1 MTRQQE
7 NLDHTENQKMKDDMI
22 KLTKE
27 LQKKEEDHKN
37 MVGTLMLHKKEL
49 KEEKDKFKLQLMK
62 MEEVVE
68 VSETELHSKEQEK
81 GSSSAPSLDLKKKV
95 LECKW
100 SMNETVTASEK
111 LVLSIEK
118 MLQYIETVA
127 SPGLQSTDS
136 GHSICEDSTLIS
148 EEEKKKKS
156 TAITLIV
163 WSFFLQEWRNAHA
176 LFANYHI

>member
-100 SMNETVTASEK
+100 SMNETVTASER

-118 MLQYIETVA
+118 VLQYIETVD
-127 SPGLQSTDS
+127 SPDLKSTDS
-136 GHSICEDSTLIS
+136 EQTFCEDSTLIS
-148 EEEKKKKS
+148 EEEKKS
-156 TAITLIV
+156 DHINSVIV
-163 WSFFLQEWRNAHA
+163 LSQK
-176 LFANYHI
+176 

>member
-1 MTRQQE
+1 MTRQQG
-7 NLDHTENQKMKDDMI
+7 NLDHTENQKMKDDMT

-27 LQKKEEDHKN
+27 LQKKEEEHKN
-37 MVGTLMLHKKEL
+37 MMGTLMLHKKEL
-49 KEEKDKFKLQLMK
+49 KGEKDKFKLQLMK

-68 VSETELHSKEQEK
+68 ASETELHSKEQEK

-100 SMNETVTASEK
+100 SVNDTVTASEK
-111 LVLSIEK
+111 LLLSIEK
-118 MLQYIETVA
+118 LLQYIETVA

-148 EEEKKKKS
+148 EEEKKKRVQRS
-156 TAITLIV
+156 
-163 WSFFLQEWRNAHA
+163 H
-176 LFANYHI
+176 

>member
-7 NLDHTENQKMKDDMI
+7 NLDHTENQKMKDDMT

-27 LQKKEEDHKN
+27 LQKKEEEHKN

-49 KEEKDKFKLQLMK
+49 KGEKDKFKLQLMK

-68 VSETELHSKEQEK
+68 ASEMELHSMEQDK
-81 GSSSAPSLDLKKKV
+81 GSSSAPSLKKKV

-100 SMNETVTASEK
+100 SVNDTVTASEK

-118 MLQYIETVA
+118 LLQYIETVA

-148 EEEKKKKS
+148 EEEKKRVQRS
-156 TAITLIV
+156 
-163 WSFFLQEWRNAHA
+163 H
-176 LFANYHI
+176 